1 MSHARIEPARSCLSV
16 NYNETATDII
26 NCNPGKRNKE
36 ILDFW
41 IKYLALP
48 KRLKYVQPGQGNPG
62 KRHKEILDF
71 MDKVLGIAQ
80 KPNIKYVQPGQV
92 FSVCNVFFKY

>member
-36 ILDFW
+36 IFDFW

-48 KRLKYVQPGQGNPG
+48 KRLKYVQPG
-62 KRHKEILDF
+62 
-71 MDKVLGIAQ
+71 
-80 KPNIKYVQPGQV
+80 
-92 FSVCNVFFKY
+92 

>member
-1 MSHARIEPARSCLSV
+1 MSHARIEPAHSCLSV

-36 ILDFW
+36 ILDF
-41 IKYLALP
+41 
-48 KRLKYVQPGQGNPG
+48 
-62 KRHKEILDF
+62 

-80 KPNIKYVQPGQV
+80 KPKICTTRLGQ
-92 FSVCNVFFKY
+92 SRKKT